1 MKIRKTPVTRENPY
15 YEWTLQESVDYL
27 RWVLREF
34 PFGDWKVVT
43 PSDRDVG
50 EGEPRRQSRSQAVQV
65 AAMLSLFCMGLIPK
79 GANRMG
85 FIYNA
90 NSQRSGKTL
99 LAKLAIMTV
108 TGIFKAQPWKGKEE
122 ELNKLLDAEILA
134 GSMYVCFDNVRGY
147 MSSQTLE
154 GLMTS
159 PQWTGRVLGRTQMFT
174 AENRMNLFITGN
186 DCIVSPDMA
195 HRCLI
200 CDLFVEQG
208 DVQERQVENLID
220 EPWLMDKENRRNTL
234 SALWGIVRAWHGAG
248 KPNASSFGFKP
259 RLGFERWGE
268 IIGGIVGHAG
278 FGNPLEK
285 VQLDSAGDS
294 EERNIRKLIER
305 MRDESLKPDH
315 EDHSGYL
322 EFTFQQIVD
331 FCHEEGLFD
340 WILDGR
346 ETDGG
351 YKLNAKSSSKF
362 GFCIK
367 KFMPPTSKSAVK
379 AGKPPRK
386 YRVSYGSIIK
396 AGTDE
401 RRPPVDEFHY
411 VGTFGDGRHKR
422 YFIEWKPA
430 NG

>member
-43 PSDRDVG
+43 PSDRDGG
-50 EGEPRRQSRSQAVQV
+50 EGEPRMQSRSQAVQV

-315 EDHSGYL
+315 EDMSGYL
-322 EFTFQQIVD
+322 EFTFQEIVN
-331 FCHEEGLFD
+331 FCHQDGLFD

-346 ETDGG
+346 ETDSG
-351 YKLNAKSSSKF
+351 YKLNAKSSTKF
-362 GFCIK
+362 GLCIK
-367 KFMPPTSKSAVK
+367 KFMPPVSKSAEK

-386 YRVSYGSIIK
+386 YRVSYGALIK

-411 VGTFGDGRHKR
+411 VGTRGDGRHKR
-422 YFIEWKPA
+422 YFIEWKPV
-430 NG
+430 NN

>member
-1 MKIRKTPVTRENPY
+1 MEIRKTPVTRENPY
-15 YEWTLQESVDYL
+15 YEWTLQESTDYL
-27 RWVLREF
+27 RWILREF
-34 PFGDWKVVT
+34 PFGDWKTVEVSEADGGT
-43 PSDRDVG
+43 
-50 EGEPRRQSRSQAVQV
+50 GEPIRQSRSQAVQV

-79 GANRMG
+79 GSNRMG

-108 TGIFKAQPWKGKEE
+108 TGTFKAQPWKGNEE
-122 ELNKLLDAEILA
+122 ELNKLLDAEMLA

-186 DCIVSPDMA
+186 DCIVSPDMS

-234 SALWGIVRAWHGAG
+234 SALWGIVRAWGKAG
-248 KPNASSFGFKP
+248 KPKAASFGYKP

-268 IIGGIVGHAG
+268 IIGGVVGFAG

-285 VQLDSAGDS
+285 VQLEQAGDS
-294 EERNIRKLIER
+294 EERNIRKLIDK
-305 MRDESLKPDH
+305 MRQMTLGDNR
-315 EDHSGYL
+315 G
-322 EFTFQQIVD
+322 EFDFQTVVN
-331 FCHEEGLFD
+331 FCRDEGLFD
-340 WILDGR
+340 YMLDGR
-346 ETDGG
+346 EGADGF
-351 YKLNAKSSSKF
+351 KLNPSSASKF
-362 GFCIK
+362 GLTIGRYAPK
-367 KFMPPTSKSAVK
+367 VSGGYWGKDNDKSR
-379 AGKPPRK
+379 PPRK
-386 YRVSYGSIIK
+386 YRRKVLEDDSGRKKPVGS
-396 AGTDE
+396 E
-401 RRPPVDEFHY
+401 EV
-411 VGTFGDGRHKR
+411 VVFGCFGEGRGRKF
-422 YFIEWKPA
+422 YIEW
-430 NG
+430 N